1 MSDKT
6 EKLPEEN
13 KDAEFADVDE
23 SMTDSAMGDSA
34 MGDSVSESIS
44 VEQPKAKRALLPLLT
59 ALLSLIVA
67 TLALAG
73 VGWLAMTR
81 QPAAE
86 PYVQDTSAIDTL
98 AAQVA
103 AAERSMT
110 QLGDRLEALGNRD
123 VVSSRELADIQRQME
138 RRVQLYDSLP
148 GRMDNVED
156 TMTAIQGIST
166 GVRDTWLLAEAEYYM
181 QMANA
186 QLQLAGNPHLA
197 RLALLQADQR
207 IRKLANPA
215 LTNIRQT
222 LASELQV
229 LDSMNRSDIEGI
241 TLALASLADVVVS
254 LPIRSDVTPTAAGLE
269 EYDEDLSGYDRAVES
284 LRSTMSG
291 VVSVRRTD
299 ENIRPLIAPE
309 SAYFLR
315 ANLMLQLQ
323 TARLALLRSEK
334 AVFQQ
339 SLDDAASWLVEFY
352 DPDSAQ
358 VQVAQK
364 TISEIRESMIDIETP
379 DISES
384 LRQLRQFAALA
395 ASANNETATN
405 PIPETPVEV
414 SNPEGEPEVGP
425 DQ

>member
-6 EKLPEEN
+6 EEVPEEN
-13 KDAEFADVDE
+13 QDAEFDGVGE
-23 SMTDSAMGDSA
+23 SVG
-34 MGDSVSESIS
+34 ESLS
-44 VEQPKAKRALLPLLT
+44 VEQPQAKRSRLPLMT

-67 TLALAG
+67 AVALAA
-73 VGWLAMTR
+73 VAWLAMTR
-81 QPAAE
+81 PPVAE
-86 PYVQDTSAIDTL
+86 PYVQDTSAVSAL
-98 AAQVA
+98 EAQVA
-103 AAERSMT
+103 AAERSMK
-110 QLGDRLEALGNRD
+110 QLRDRLEALGNRD
-123 VVSSRELADIQRQME
+123 VVSSRELADIQQQME
-138 RRVQLYDSLP
+138 RRVQLYESLP

-156 TMTAIQGIST
+156 TMAAIRGIST

-181 QMANA
+181 QIANA

-197 RLALLQADQR
+197 RLALLQADER
-207 IRKLANPA
+207 IRQLANPA
-215 LTNIRQT
+215 LTNIRRT
-222 LASELQV
+222 LATELQA
-229 LDSMNRSDIEGI
+229 LESMNRSDIEGI
-241 TLALASLADVVVS
+241 TLTLASLADVVES
-254 LPIRSDVTPTAAGLE
+254 LPMRSDVTPTTADAVAHDE
-269 EYDEDLSGYDRAVES
+269 ELSGYDRAVES

-315 ANLMLQLQ
+315 ANLALQLQ

-339 SLDDAASWLVEFY
+339 SLDDAASWLGEFY

-358 VQVAQK
+358 VQGAQK

-384 LRQLRQFAALA
+384 LRQLRQFSALA
-395 ASANNETATN
+395 ASPENEIAVR
-405 PIPETPVEV
+405 PLPEPDVE
-414 SNPEGEPEVGP
+414 STGPENEPEVGP
-425 DQ
+425 ER

>member
-6 EKLPEEN
+6 EEVPEEN
-13 KDAEFADVDE
+13 QDAEFDGVGE
-23 SMTDSAMGDSA
+23 
-34 MGDSVSESIS
+34 SVSESLS
-44 VEQPKAKRALLPLLT
+44 VEQPQAKRSRLPLMT

-67 TLALAG
+67 AVALAA
-73 VGWLAMTR
+73 VAWLAMTR
-81 QPAAE
+81 QPVAE
-86 PYVQDTSAIDTL
+86 PYVQDTSAVTAL
-98 AAQVA
+98 EAQVA
-103 AAERSMT
+103 AAERSMK

-123 VVSSRELADIQRQME
+123 VVSSRELADIQQQME
-138 RRVQLYDSLP
+138 RRVQLYESLP

-156 TMTAIQGIST
+156 TMTAIRGIST

-181 QMANA
+181 QIANA

-197 RLALLQADQR
+197 RLALLQADER
-207 IRKLANPA
+207 IRQLANPA
-215 LTNIRQT
+215 LTNIRRT
-222 LASELQV
+222 LATELQA
-229 LDSMNRSDIEGI
+229 LESMDRSDIEGI
-241 TLALASLADVVVS
+241 TLTLASLADVVES
-254 LPIRSDVTPTAAGLE
+254 LPLRSDVTPTAADAVEHGE
-269 EYDEDLSGYDRAVES
+269 ELSGYDRAVES

-315 ANLMLQLQ
+315 ANLALQLQ

-334 AVFQQ
+334 TVFQQ
-339 SLDDAASWLVEFY
+339 SLDDAASWLGEFY

-358 VQVAQK
+358 VQGAQK

-384 LRQLRQFAALA
+384 LRQLRQYSALA
-395 ASANNETATN
+395 ASPENEIAVR
-405 PIPETPVEV
+405 PLPEPAVE
-414 SNPEGEPEVGP
+414 STGPENDPEVGP
-425 DQ
+425 ER